1 MWSRKQVRHV
11 VREPPCFFPFSLSF
25 WLSFPFLPPA
35 RFFLPFPILS
45 HLFTCFPS
53 FLFLLLSLSL
63 SLSLCLSLSLSLSLS
78 LAHRP
83 FPFSIFLFPLS
94 SPSLLFP
101 FFFLLSPSHFPFLPS
116 LSFFPLS
123 FLFSSLSPFLF
134 FYLLF
139 LLFFP
144 LPFLLLSTF
153 QNFPQTFQGWAT
165 GPPLVMLLA
174 PGLRWMHEM
183 PESWCVVTELSFC
196 CFYMWPPRYVL
207 FDSWGSAPGCP
218 GSCLHCHLVV
228 CTLWFSVPC
237 FFSRVHSGHWTGLGW
252 SALPWQCV
260 ECMLKKGFNF

>member
-25 WLSFPFLPPA
+25 WLSFPFLPPTC
-35 RFFLPFPILS
+35 FFLPFPILS

-53 FLFLLLSLSL
+53 FLSLSL
-63 SLSLCLSLSLSLSLS
+63 SLSRTQTFPLFNFFLP
-78 LAHRP
+78 P
-83 FPFSIFLFPLS
+83 FPLPLSFSLFSFFFPL
-94 SPSLLFP
+94 LIFP
-101 FFFLLSPSHFPFLPS
+101 FFPS

-183 PESWCVVTELSFC
+183 PESWCVVTELPFC

-218 GSCLHCHLVV
+218 SSCLHCHLVV